1 MRTLI
6 NRVLASALLASAP
19 LLSYSATVGSA
30 LMQFDQN
37 VRNYNLISFGDAAFY
52 SYGDTEGGLA
62 VQGNLF
68 LDGGA
73 IAAMPHK
80 FLLNGDPTLY
90 VGGAL
95 SVSNTAYL
103 QSGYA
108 SLSASANG
116 AWNWSGVDNRL
127 TNGGATFSTVNTS
140 HLLGDSDPRLNP
152 GPAGWSFGA
161 LKTSFVGISQTL
173 AGAAA
178 TGSIQITGQTLK
190 FVGPGAGAHGAIVF
204 DFDANLLS
212 GNTYGGQMFSNVQ
225 FEVPAGD
232 AYVINVRNAAGRTLF
247 GGSGINF
254 NSGAGYE
261 RLLWNV
267 VDSTPGS
274 VEEVRFGNGGQFFG
288 SVLAPTWS
296 VFNDFGTAIN
306 GQVVA
311 GSFGHRGAELHYT
324 GFNYHEEYDY
334 EVPEPSTYGLLG
346 AGACLVLVSWRRGR
360 AALRRP

>member
-127 TNGGATFSTVNTS
+127 TNGG
-140 HLLGDSDPRLNP
+140 GDVQHREYVAP
-152 GPAGWSFGA
+152 
-161 LKTSFVGISQTL
+161 
-173 AGAAA
+173 
-178 TGSIQITGQTLK
+178 
-190 FVGPGAGAHGAIVF
+190 
-204 DFDANLLS
+204 S
-212 GNTYGGQMFSNVQ
+212 G
-225 FEVPAGD
+225 
-232 AYVINVRNAAGRTLF
+232 
-247 GGSGINF
+247 
-254 NSGAGYE
+254 
-261 RLLWNV
+261 
-267 VDSTPGS
+267 
-274 VEEVRFGNGGQFFG
+274 
-288 SVLAPTWS
+288 
-296 VFNDFGTAIN
+296 
-306 GQVVA
+306 
-311 GSFGHRGAELHYT
+311 
-324 GFNYHEEYDY
+324 
-334 EVPEPSTYGLLG
+334 
-346 AGACLVLVSWRRGR
+346 
-360 AALRRP
+360 